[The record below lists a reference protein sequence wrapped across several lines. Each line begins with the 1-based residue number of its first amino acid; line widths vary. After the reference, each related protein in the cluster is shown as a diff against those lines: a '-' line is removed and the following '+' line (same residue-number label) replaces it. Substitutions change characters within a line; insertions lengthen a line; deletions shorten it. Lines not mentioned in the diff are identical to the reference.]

1 MRATPADH
9 HLPGTSDSNSN
20 HAQRRFN
27 KQSLSGM
34 SMDIG
39 AKFVQA
45 IQFFGKLNDAICD

>member
-27 KQSLSGM
+27 KQCLWRM

-39 AKFVQA
+39 DKFVPA
-45 IQFFGKLNDAICD
+45 IQFGKLNVAICD